1 VINLM
6 PPTVKQEILYARR
19 NTRLRKWAVRLFS
32 AALVVVG
39 VVAVGQMYL
48 QQSINTYSAQVKQ
61 GEQALKD
68 QKLDETQ
75 KKVEELSDSLKL
87 VTQVLQREILFSKLL
102 VQIGGVLPNGSIL
115 TNLGI
120 DKVQGGIE
128 LQADAVNYQTGTQV
142 QLNLQDPENKIF
154 DKADILNIQCDS
166 TSSDPLKKQYPCL
179 VQIKA
184 LFSKNNTFTT
194 IKPGTSN

>member
-1 VINLM
+1 MINLL
-6 PPTVKQEILYARR
+6 PPDIKQEILYARR
-19 NTRLRKWAVRLFS
+19 STRLRKWSFSLFGT
-32 AALVVVG
+32 ALVIVG
-39 VVAVGQMYL
+39 VVMVGQMYL
-48 QQSINTYSAQVKQ
+48 QQSINTYSQQVKQ
-61 GEQALKD
+61 GQQALKD

-75 KKVEELSDSLKL
+75 KKAEELSDSIKL

-102 VQIGGVLPNGSIL
+102 VQIGSVLPNGSIL

-142 QLNLQDPENKIF
+142 QLNLQDPDNKIF
-154 DKADILNIQCDS
+154 DKADLLNIQCDS
-166 TSSDPLKKQYPCL
+166 ATSDPLKKQYPCL

-184 LFSKNNTFTT
+184 LFAKNNTFTT
-194 IKPGTSN
+194 IKPGTGN